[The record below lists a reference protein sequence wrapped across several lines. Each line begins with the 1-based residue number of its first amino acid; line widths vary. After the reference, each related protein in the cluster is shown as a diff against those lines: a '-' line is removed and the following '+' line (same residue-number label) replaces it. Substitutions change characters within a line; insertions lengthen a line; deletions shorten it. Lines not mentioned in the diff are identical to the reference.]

1 MYPNRR
7 RPFETRGRH
16 APSPSTGIIA
26 SAAVTALCVKLGIAH
41 SHPSRPVVGGLLKG
55 TCHQR
60 SSDLPYEKFV
70 TDTNKGGELPD
81 KGLPSVPPDDR
92 R

>member
-7 RPFETRGRH
+7 RPLRGEH
-16 APSPSTGIIA
+16 APSPSTGHRKRGRHGT
-26 SAAVTALCVKLGIAH
+26 VCNKLGIAH
-41 SHPSRPVVGGLLKG
+41 SHPSRPVVGGLLKV

-70 TDTNKGGELPD
+70 TDTNKGGELRTRD
-81 KGLPSVPPDDR
+81 SLQYHRGTVRS
-92 R
+92 